1 MKIARVLIRVNLC
14 YTYLKYKSGDGS
26 MDNIKT
32 RLKSDDAKSE
42 ITDVN
47 TSYISKIQTIY
58 SKDEQIL
65 VCLSSAPSNEQVI
78 RTGAR
83 MAEAFHSGFIAL
95 YVETSDDELNIEK
108 KQALLHNIKVA
119 EDLGGFVV
127 TVYGDDIPL
136 QIAEYAK
143 VSGVSK
149 IIIGRTNNK
158 KRIYSPRKN
167 YVDRLMQLVPSVEI
181 HIIPDNK
188 PLYPEKH
195 RSKGKRPTMSKID
208 LFKSIFILLGT
219 SFIGWL
225 FYKAGFS
232 EANHITVYII
242 GVLFTSLWT
251 NGKIYGVLASF
262 IHVIVFN
269 LFFTEPRFSLKAYD
283 NGYPITFLIMLIA
296 SFITSSLAMRV
307 KTGARQVAQKAYRT
321 EVLLETS
328 RKLQKADS
336 TVAILE
342 ATSEQLRKL
351 LNRTILFYAVD
362 KEGILSVPQIFQEG
376 DKIDMDEFINDK
388 EAEVAKWV
396 YRHNKRAGAT
406 TDVYS
411 NAKCLYLSIRGI
423 QNVSLGVVAIDMNN
437 DSNIDAFVKNLMFAM
452 LDESGLIIERYI
464 LNEAKKEVEM
474 KANQEELRANLLRAI
489 SHDLRTPLTNI
500 SGSAGIL
507 MNNKVVLDESKKGEL
522 YAGIYDDSQWL
533 INLVEN
539 LLSITRI
546 DNGTMGLHMEP
557 ELLDEIFHEALL
569 HLDRKASEHVISYS
583 LSDDLLMA
591 MMDSRLIVQVIINIV
606 NNAIK
611 YTGEGSTIKLY
622 AEKIDENVVV
632 SILDNGPGIKEEA
645 KEKLFNMFYTVNKIH
660 GDDRRGLGLGLSLC
674 KSIIAAH
681 GGIMGVKD
689 NNPSGTIFYFT
700 LLSTEVNTYE

>member
-1 MKIARVLIRVNLC
+1 
-14 YTYLKYKSGDGS
+14 
-26 MDNIKT
+26 MDKVET
-32 RLKSDDAKSE
+32 RLKKVDKGPEKAEVKS
-42 ITDVN
+42 N
-47 TSYISKIQTIY
+47 ISKRQT
-58 SKDEQIL
+58 KDEQIL
-65 VCLSSAPSNEQVI
+65 VCLSSAPSNAHVI

-83 MAEAFHSGFIAL
+83 MAEAFGSGFIAL
-95 YVETSDDELNIEK
+95 HVETSESNELISEE
-108 KQALLHNIKVA
+108 KQALLYNIKIA
-119 EDLGGFVV
+119 EDLGGVV
-127 TVYGDDIPL
+127 ATVYGDDIPL
-136 QIAEYAK
+136 QIAEYVK

-149 IIIGRTNNK
+149 IIIGRSNNK
-158 KRIYSPRKN
+158 KRNFSPIKS
-167 YVDRLMQLVPSVEI
+167 YVDRLMQLIPNVEI
-181 HIIPDNK
+181 YIIPDNK
-188 PLYPEKH
+188 PPYSKKH
-195 RSKGKRPTMSKID
+195 RVKSRTPAMSLID
-208 LFKSIFILLGT
+208 LYKSIFILLGT

-232 EANHITVYII
+232 EANHITVFII

-251 NGKIYGVLASF
+251 NGKIYGVMASL
-262 IHVIVFN
+262 INVLVFN

-307 KTGARQVAQKAYRT
+307 KTQARQVAQKAYRT

-336 TVAILE
+336 TVSILE

-362 KEGILSVPQIFQEG
+362 KEGILSVPQIFLEG
-376 DKIDMDEFINDK
+376 DKIYMDEFINDEEEK
-388 EAEVAKWV
+388 VAKWV
-396 YRHNKRAGAT
+396 YQHNRRAGAT

-411 NAKCLYLSIRGI
+411 DARCLYLSIRGI
-423 QNVSLGVVAIDMNN
+423 QNVSLGVVGIDMNN
-437 DSNIDAFVKNLMFAM
+437 ESNLDAFVKNLMFAM

-474 KANQEELRANLLRAI
+474 KASQEELRANLLRSI

-500 SGSAGIL
+500 SGSAAIL
-507 MNNKVVLDESKKGEL
+507 MKNKVVLDESKMLEL

-546 DNGTMGLHMEP
+546 ENGTMGLHMEP

-622 AEKIDENVVV
+622 AEKIDGNVVV

-645 KEKLFNMFYTVNKIH
+645 KEKLFDMFYTVNKIH

-674 KSIIAAH
+674 KSIITSH
-681 GGIMGVKD
+681 GGILGVKD
-689 NNPSGTIFYFT
+689 NYPSGTIFYFT

>member
-1 MKIARVLIRVNLC
+1 MDKVETEFKTVDKEPKTIDV
-14 YTYLKYKSGDGS
+14 KS
-26 MDNIKT
+26 N
-32 RLKSDDAKSE
+32 
-42 ITDVN
+42 
-47 TSYISKIQTIY
+47 ISKRQT
-58 SKDEQIL
+58 KDEQIL
-65 VCLSSAPSNEQVI
+65 VCLSSAPSNAHVI

-83 MAEAFHSGFIAL
+83 MAEAFGTRFIAL
-95 YVETSDDELNIEK
+95 HVETSESDELSSEE
-108 KQALLHNIKVA
+108 KQALLHNIEIA
-119 EDLGGFVV
+119 EDLGGVV
-127 TVYGDDIPL
+127 ATVYGDDIPL
-136 QIAEYAK
+136 QIAEYVK

-158 KRIYSPRKN
+158 KRIISPIKS
-167 YVDRLMQLVPSVEI
+167 YVDRLTQLVPNVEI
-181 HIIPDNK
+181 HIIPDIK
-188 PLYPEKH
+188 PPTKH
-195 RSKGKRPTMSKID
+195 RVKGRRPAMSMID
-208 LFKSIFILLGT
+208 LCKSVFILLGT

-232 EANHITVYII
+232 EANHITVFII

-251 NGKIYGVLASF
+251 NGKIYGVMASF
-262 IHVIVFN
+262 INVLVFN

-307 KTGARQVAQKAYRT
+307 KAQARQMAQKAYRT
-321 EVLLETS
+321 EVLLESS
-328 RKLQKADS
+328 RILQKADS
-336 TVAILE
+336 TVSILE

-362 KEGILSVPQIFQEG
+362 KEGILSVPQIFLEG
-376 DKIDMDEFINDK
+376 DKINMDEFINDEEEK
-388 EAEVAKWV
+388 VAKWV
-396 YRHNKRAGAT
+396 YKNNKRAGAT
-406 TDVYS
+406 TDVFS
-411 NAKCLYLSIRGI
+411 NARCLYLSIRGI
-423 QNVSLGVVAIDMNN
+423 QNVSLGVVGIDMNN
-437 DSNIDAFVKNLMFAM
+437 DSNLDAFVKNLMFAM

-474 KANQEELRANLLRAI
+474 KASQEELRANILRAI

-500 SGSAGIL
+500 SGSAAIL
-507 MNNKVVLDESKKGEL
+507 MKNKAVLEESKKLEL
-522 YAGIYDDSQWL
+522 YTGIYDDSQWL

-546 DNGTMGLHMEP
+546 ENGTMDLHMEP
-557 ELLDEIFHEALL
+557 ELIDEIFHEALL

-583 LSDDLLMA
+583 ISDDLLMA

-611 YTGEGSTIKLY
+611 YTEEGSTIQLY

-632 SILDNGPGIKEEA
+632 SILDNGPGIKQEA
-645 KEKLFNMFYTVNKIH
+645 KEKLFDMFYTVNKIH

-674 KSIIAAH
+674 KSIITAH
-681 GGIMGVKD
+681 GGTMGVKD
-689 NNPSGTIFYFT
+689 NYPSGTIFYFT
-700 LLSTEVNTYE
+700 LHSTEVNIYE